1 MTVNT
6 KKAQTLL
13 VLDPYDRPAKHTVA
27 SQTMGIARV
36 PLESIKSN
44 MESVLGDCAE
54 IFKNVSATLG
64 NCRMEYVDVSLGLAV
79 DGSVG
84 VLGSKLGAEADSC
97 APRVQG
103 RERSLVKH
111 IIPRRLAA
119 RESRA
124 SNNRSP
130 CE

>member
-1 MTVNT
+1 MVLANDLRKVTGVVKEENDCEYQESSNS
-6 KKAQTLL
+6 A
-13 VLDPYDRPAKHTVA
+13 LDPYDRPAKHTVA

-84 VLGSKLGAEADSC
+84 VLGSKLGAEAKGGIVV
-97 APRVQG
+97 R
-103 RERSLVKH
+103 LVFKD
-111 IIPRRLAA
+111 
-119 RESRA
+119 EKGV
-124 SNNRSP
+124 
-130 CE
+130 